1 MTEDID
7 TLRGLVV
14 PVAPVLTGCA
24 RCGLSFHG
32 GLDAGR
38 EWFRAHL
45 AADHRDVRVN
55 PRPKPP
61 GPGLNHVARRSSK
74 NPSLGSRR
82 GEW

>member
-32 GLDAGR
+32 GLDAVR

-45 AADHRDVRVN
+45 AATIRTS
-55 PRPKPP
+55 
-61 GPGLNHVARRSSK
+61 G
-74 NPSLGSRR
+74 
-82 GEW
+82 